1 MRTDSTSEPQSKN
14 SDRSKVLDALRAVA
28 ILLVLGRH
36 TNVSELWTKV
46 GWSGVDLFFVLS
58 GFLIS
63 GLLFQEYKRFGD
75 INLKTFWLRRG
86 MKIYPAFYICT
97 LVQAVTYL
105 VVFANRS
112 DVKSPVRLVLI
123 DITFLSSYFQGLS
136 GHAWSL
142 AVEEHF
148 YLVLPLFLL
157 VLIKLRAGKR
167 DPFAPIPVVF
177 LVIAIGSLWLRV
189 IAKPAFYGD
198 VYSYLLPT
206 HLRMDALFCGVVIGY
221 LFHFKPKFLARVA
234 RWPLLVAGAALITP
248 IYFMQIEY
256 WHMYTWG
263 LTCTFLGFACII
275 TWAIHVPF
283 ESRHPLALPVNLLA
297 RIGFYS
303 YSIYLWHWIIIYYLR
318 PCFRT
323 RCIATGSPVT
333 WSPAM
338 QKWQWLSCVA
348 LSIIVGI
355 GMAVFIE
362 QPVLRLRDRWF
373 PSRTRSMIT
382 HVTPLP
388 PQVRLLMPAQAL
400 PGTNGS

>member
-1 MRTDSTSEPQSKN
+1 M
-14 SDRSKVLDALRAVA
+14 LDALRAVA

-157 VLIKLRAGKR
+157 VLIKLRTGKR

-221 LFHFKPKFLARVA
+221 LFHFKPQVSRSRRALA
-234 RWPLLVAGAALITP
+234 TP
-248 IYFMQIEY
+248 GC
-256 WHMYTWG
+256 WRCATH
-263 LTCTFLGFACII
+263 
-275 TWAIHVPF
+275 
-283 ESRHPLALPVNLLA
+283 SNLLHA
-297 RIGFYS
+297 
-303 YSIYLWHWIIIYYLR
+303 
-318 PCFRT
+318 
-323 RCIATGSPVT
+323 
-333 WSPAM
+333 
-338 QKWQWLSCVA
+338 
-348 LSIIVGI
+348 
-355 GMAVFIE
+355 
-362 QPVLRLRDRWF
+362 D
-373 PSRTRSMIT
+373 
-382 HVTPLP
+382 
-388 PQVRLLMPAQAL
+388 
-400 PGTNGS
+400 